1 MTPLPRPGYLFD
13 ELRTLLAPV
22 QELQRRHQQRLDA
35 HRTMGEEVIEE
46 QYAAYDD
53 ARLETALEASDTLDT
68 LVAQLEVL
76 VADPPR
82 RAFTLAL
89 RGPGADEG
97 QLPWLFVVNGADLD
111 DAYQKLSQL
120 PSFQQWLDDVRSPG
134 TSRHGEEDLVAGQS
148 HPGVRGPGTYIDLR
162 REQARVLA
170 RRARA
175 CGPLL
180 PPAPPPSAPGRAR

>member
-1 MTPLPRPGYLFD
+1 MTPRPRPGYLFD
-13 ELRTLLAPV
+13 ELRSLLAPV

-35 HRTMGEEVIEE
+35 HRTEGGEVFED

-53 ARLETALEASDTLDT
+53 ARLETAIEASDALDT
-68 LVAQLEVL
+68 LVAQLELL

-97 QLPWLFVVNGADLD
+97 NLPWLFVVNGDDLD

-120 PSFQQWLDDVRSPG
+120 PSFHLWLEDVRRPG
-134 TSRHGEEDLVAGQS
+134 TSRHGEEDLLADQS

-170 RRARA
+170 RRAPARS
-175 CGPLL
+175 PLV

>member
-1 MTPLPRPGYLFD
+1 MTPRPRPGYLFD
-13 ELRTLLAPV
+13 DLRALLAPV
-22 QELQRRHQQRLDA
+22 QELQVRHQQRLDA
-35 HRTMGEEVIEE
+35 HRTEDGEVIED

-53 ARLETALEASDTLDT
+53 VRLETALEASDTLDA

-97 QLPWLFVVNGADLD
+97 HLPWLFVVNGADLD
-111 DAYQKLSQL
+111 DAYQNLSQL
-120 PSFQQWLDDVRSPG
+120 PSFHQWLEDVRHPG
-134 TSRHGEEDLVAGQS
+134 TSRQGEEDLVPGQS

-162 REQARVLA
+162 LEQARVLA
-170 RRARA
+170 RRAPAR
-175 CGPLL
+175 GPRL

>member
-1 MTPLPRPGYLFD
+1 M
-13 ELRTLLAPV
+13 

-35 HRTMGEEVIEE
+35 HRTEDGEVIED

-53 ARLETALEASDTLDT
+53 ARLETALEASDALDT
-68 LVAQLEVL
+68 LVAQLELL

-97 QLPWLFVVNGADLD
+97 HLPWLFVVNGADLD
-111 DAYQKLSQL
+111 DAYQRLSQL
-120 PSFQQWLDDVRSPG
+120 PSFHQWLEDVRHPG
-134 TSRHGEEDLVAGQS
+134 TSRQGEENLVPGQS

-162 REQARVLA
+162 LEQARVLA
-170 RRARA
+170 RRAPAR
-175 CGPLL
+175 GSLL